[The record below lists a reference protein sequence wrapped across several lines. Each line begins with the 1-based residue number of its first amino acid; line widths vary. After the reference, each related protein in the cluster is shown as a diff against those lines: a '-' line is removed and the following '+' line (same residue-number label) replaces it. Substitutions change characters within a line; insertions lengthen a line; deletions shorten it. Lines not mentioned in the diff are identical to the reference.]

1 MRANYYFNREL
12 SWLEFNAR
20 VLEEALDKSN
30 PLLERVKFL
39 AIVSSNFDEFFMV
52 RVASLKAQIRS
63 GDATP
68 DASGMSPSEQ
78 LAAISRRTREIVGRQ
93 YECLAE
99 IMPALSRE
107 GLSVVRPSAWTGSER
122 RWLEDFF
129 NERVFPLLTP
139 LRVGGSGEDGRP
151 SFPST
156 GSLRIHAAFLVS
168 REDTRREDMRRE
180 AAPPG
185 EGVSIGAES
194 GHSVSPPEEDS
205 GLAIVQVPPNLDR
218 FVRLPAGGTSARLA
232 LIEDVV
238 AYFGPRLFPGWKV
251 RESLLFKVTRDADF
265 AVDEDRVDDF
275 IAAME
280 EVVVDRQNSFPV
292 RLAISGE
299 SDAIA
304 ERIRL
309 ALGLGPDDVYALS
322 GPIDL
327 RGLMDL
333 AQSDYLAPEK
343 AARLR
348 DQPWPPLGSLE
359 PPEGST
365 IWDEIAAGDKL
376 LHVPYESFDPV
387 LRFLDEAA
395 DDPSVLAIK
404 MTLYRTSG
412 NSPLVRSLTRAARNG
427 KQVAVLVELKARF
440 DEERNIAWAARLEQA
455 GAIVVYGIA
464 RLKVHAK
471 AALVVR
477 REEDGTVRR
486 YLHLSTGN
494 YNDRTA
500 RLYSDLSI
508 FTAAEDLC
516 REASIFFNMIT
527 GYSAVQ
533 ELRSLAV
540 APFDLKSRLIA
551 MIEREAQRSTAESPG
566 LIMAK
571 LNALADI
578 DVINALYKASRAGV
592 KIRLNVRGICTLAPG
607 VKDLSENIDVV
618 SVVGR
623 NLEHARIIWFGNGG
637 AEEIYLSS
645 ADWLPRN
652 LEKRIELMFP
662 VRDERAR
669 GRIREILSAYFED
682 TAKAHRL
689 GPNGRWTKVKPAEG
703 AEPYSAQASFYE
715 TVKRRRALEEAP
727 AEDLEVRR
735 RPS

>member
-1 MRANYYFNREL
+1 VRADYYFNREL

-20 VLEEALDKSN
+20 VLDEALDKSN

-52 RVASLKAQIRS
+52 RVASLKAQVRS
-63 GDATP
+63 SDTTP
-68 DASGMSPSEQ
+68 DASGMSPQEQ
-78 LAAISRRTREIVGRQ
+78 LAAISRRAREIIGKQ
-93 YECLAE
+93 YECLSE
-99 IMPALSRE
+99 ILPALERE
-107 GLSVVRPSAWTGSER
+107 GLAIARPSAWSSSER

-129 NERVFPLLTP
+129 GERVFPLLTP
-139 LRVGGSGEDGRP
+139 LRVGAPTNGPADGPENRPDEDGRP
-151 SFPST
+151 AFPST
-156 GSLRIHAAFLVS
+156 GSLRLHAAFLIS
-168 REDTRREDMRRE
+168 KDDG
-180 AAPPG
+180 G
-185 EGVSIGAES
+185 ET
-194 GHSVSPPEEDS
+194 
-205 GLAIVQVPPNLDR
+205 GLAIVQVPPNVDR
-218 FVRLPAGGTSARLA
+218 FVRIPAEGSTARIA

-238 AYFGPRLFPGWKV
+238 GHFGPKLFPGWTV

-265 AVDEDRVDDF
+265 AVDEDRADDF

-292 RLAISGE
+292 RLEVSGDSE
-299 SDAIA
+299 GLA
-304 ERIRL
+304 ERIREAL
-309 ALGLGPDDVYALS
+309 KLGLDDLYALS

-333 AQSDYLAPEK
+333 AQSDALPPER

-348 DQPWPPLGSLE
+348 DQLWPPVRSLE

-387 LRFLDEAA
+387 VRFLDEAA
-395 DDPSVLAIK
+395 DDPSVLAVK

-412 NSPLVRSLTRAARNG
+412 NSPIVRALTRAARNG

-440 DEERNIAWAARLEQA
+440 DEERNMAWAARLEQA

-477 REEDGTVRR
+477 KEEDGSVRR

-500 RLYSDLSI
+500 RLYADLSI
-508 FTAAEDLC
+508 FTSDEDLC

-551 MIEREAQRSTAESPG
+551 MIEREAQRSTLESPG
-566 LIMAK
+566 LIVAK
-571 LNALADI
+571 MNALADI
-578 DVINALYKASRAGV
+578 DVINALYKASRSGV
-592 KIRLNVRGICTLAPG
+592 KIMLNVRGICTLAPG
-607 VKDLSENIDVV
+607 VKGLSENITVV

-623 NLEHARIIWFGNGG
+623 FLEHARIVYFGNGG
-637 AEEIYLSS
+637 AEEMYLSS

-662 VRDERAR
+662 VRDEIARAR
-669 GRIREILSAYFED
+669 VKAILDAYFAD
-682 TAKAHRL
+682 NVKAHRL
-689 GPNGRWTKVKPAEG
+689 GSNGRWKKRKPAEG
-703 AEPYSAQASFYE
+703 EMPYSAQASFYE

-735 RPS
+735 RPT

>member
-1 MRANYYFNREL
+1 MRADYYFNREL

-52 RVASLKAQIRS
+52 RVASLKAQVRS
-63 GDATP
+63 GDQSP
-68 DASGMSPSEQ
+68 DASGMRADEQ
-78 LAAISRRTREIVGRQ
+78 LAAISRRAREIIGKQ
-93 YECLAE
+93 YECLSE
-99 IMPALSRE
+99 LLPALARE
-107 GLSVVRPSAWTGSER
+107 GLAVVRPSSWSASER

-129 NERVFPLLTP
+129 SGRIFPLLTP
-139 LRVGGSGEDGRP
+139 LRFGGPEEDGRP
-151 SFPST
+151 AIPST
-156 GSLRIHAAFLVS
+156 GNNRLHAAFLIS
-168 REDTRREDMRRE
+168 RDRLAQGESESAE
-180 AAPPG
+180 NSEKAPDWD
-185 EGVSIGAES
+185 ES
-194 GHSVSPPEEDS
+194 GGS
-205 GLAIVQVPPNLDR
+205 GLAVVQVPTNVDR
-218 FVRLPAGGTSARLA
+218 IVRLPAEGTLARVA
-232 LIEDVV
+232 LLEDVV
-238 AYFGPRLFPGWKV
+238 AAFGPKLFPGWTV

-265 AVDEDRVDDF
+265 AVDEDRADDF

-292 RLAISGE
+292 RLAVSGE
-299 SDAIA
+299 SEAIT
-304 ERIRL
+304 ERLRS
-309 ALGLGPDDVYALS
+309 ALGLDLDDVYTLS

-333 AQSDYLAPEK
+333 AQSDYLPPER
-343 AARLR
+343 AARLC
-348 DQPWPPLGSLE
+348 DQSWPPVHSLE
-359 PPEGST
+359 PREGST
-365 IWDEIAAGDKL
+365 IWDEIATGDKL
-376 LHVPYESFDPV
+376 LHVPYESFDPIV
-387 LRFLDEAA
+387 RFLDEAA

-412 NSPLVRSLTRAARNG
+412 NSPIVRALTRAARNG

-455 GAIVVYGIA
+455 GAIVAYGIA
-464 RLKVHAK
+464 RLKVHSK

-477 REEDGTVRR
+477 REEDGSVRR

-508 FTAAEDLC
+508 FTADEDLC

-540 APFDLKSRLIA
+540 APFDLKSRIIA

-566 LIMAK
+566 HIEAK

-592 KIRLNVRGICTLAPG
+592 KVELNIRGICTLVPG
-607 VKDLSENIDVV
+607 VKGLSENISVV

-623 NLEHARIIWFGNGG
+623 YLEHARIIYFENGG
-637 AEEIYLSS
+637 ADEIYLSS

-662 VRDERAR
+662 IRDEIAR
-669 GRIREILSAYFED
+669 KRIRDILAAYFAD
-682 TAKAHRL
+682 NVKSHTL
-689 GPNGRWTKVKPAEG
+689 GSNGRWKKRKPAEG
-703 AEPYSAQASFYE
+703 EEPYSAQAAFYE
-715 TVKRRRALEEAP
+715 TVKRRKEVDEAP
-727 AEDLEVRR
+727 AEELEVRR
-735 RPS
+735 RPT

>member
-1 MRANYYFNREL
+1 MAWQFLALDPQSARNCKILEKGTKMVKENYYFNREL

-20 VLEEALDKSN
+20 ILGEALDKSN

-52 RVASLKAQIRS
+52 RVASLKAQARA

-68 DASGMSPSEQ
+68 DGSGMSPAEQ
-78 LAAISRRTREIVGRQ
+78 LSAVSRRAREIIDRQ

-99 IMPALSRE
+99 ILPALARE
-107 GLSVVRPSAWTGSER
+107 GLAVVRPSHWTGPER

-129 NERVFPLLTP
+129 SERVFPLLTP
-139 LRVGGSGEDGRP
+139 LRVGGNGEDGRP
-151 SFPST
+151 GFPST
-156 GSLRIHAAFLVS
+156 GSLRLHAAFLL
-168 REDTRREDMRRE
+168 TRD
-180 AAPPG
+180 G
-185 EGVSIGAES
+185 E
-194 GHSVSPPEEDS
+194 S
-205 GLAIVQVPPNLDR
+205 GLAIVQVPTNLDR
-218 FVRLPAGGTSARLA
+218 FVRMPADGTTARVA
-232 LIEDVV
+232 LIDDVV
-238 AYFGPRLFPGWKV
+238 AYFGPRLFPGWV
-251 RESLLFKVTRDADF
+251 VAESLLFKVTRDADF
-265 AVDEDRVDDF
+265 AVDEDRADDF

-280 EVVVDRQNSFPV
+280 EVVVERQNSFPV
-292 RLAISGE
+292 RLAVSGE
-299 SDAIA
+299 SQAIV
-304 ERIRL
+304 ERIRT
-309 ALGLGPDDVYALS
+309 AIGLESDDVYTIS

-327 RGLMDL
+327 RGFMDL
-333 AQSDYLAPEK
+333 AQSDFLAPER
-343 AARLR
+343 AAKLR
-348 DQPWPPLGSLE
+348 DQPWPPVQSFE
-359 PPEGST
+359 SPEGAS

-387 LRFLDEAA
+387 VRFLEEAA

-412 NSPLVRSLTRAARNG
+412 NSPIVRALTRAARNG
-427 KQVAVLVELKARF
+427 KQVAVVVELKARF
-440 DEERNIAWAARLEQA
+440 DEERNIAWSSRLEQA

-471 AALVVR
+471 ATLIVR
-477 REEDGTVRR
+477 REEDGSVRR

-500 RLYSDLSI
+500 KLYADLSL
-508 FTAAEDLC
+508 FTSDDDLC

-551 MIEREAQRSTAESPG
+551 LIEREGQRSTLESPG

-578 DVINALYKASRAGV
+578 EVINALYKASRAGV
-592 KIRLNVRGICTLAPG
+592 KILLNVRGICTLAPG
-607 VKDLSENIDVV
+607 VKGLSENITVV

-623 NLEHARIIWFGNGG
+623 NLEHSRIIYFNNGG
-637 AEEIYLSS
+637 AEEMYLSS

-662 VRDERAR
+662 VREEAAR
-669 GRIREILSAYFED
+669 GRIREILGAYFID

-689 GPNGRWTKVKPAEG
+689 GSNGSWKKVRPVEG
-703 AEPYSAQASFYE
+703 EAPFSAQAFFYE
-715 TVKRRRALEEAP
+715 TVKRRKTLAEAP
-727 AEDLEVRR
+727 QEELEVRR
-735 RPS
+735 RPT

>member
-1 MRANYYFNREL
+1 MRPDYYFNREL

-30 PLLERVKFL
+30 PLLERMKFL

-52 RVASLKAQIRS
+52 RVASLKAQARA
-63 GDATP
+63 GDSTP
-68 DASGMSPSEQ
+68 DASGMSPKEQ
-78 LAAISRRTREIVGRQ
+78 LAAISKRSREIIGKQ

-99 IMPALSRE
+99 ILPALAKE
-107 GLSVVRPSAWTGSER
+107 GLAVVRPSLWTSAER

-129 NERVFPLLTP
+129 GERVFPLLTP
-139 LRVGGSGEDGRP
+139 LRVEGPEGGSVEDGRP
-151 SFPST
+151 AFPST
-156 GSLRIHAAFLVS
+156 GSLRLHAAFLIA
-168 REDTRREDMRRE
+168 RDDG
-180 AAPPG
+180 G
-185 EGVSIGAES
+185 ET
-194 GHSVSPPEEDS
+194 
-205 GLAIVQVPPNLDR
+205 GLAIVQVPPNVDR
-218 FVRLPAGGTSARLA
+218 FVRIPADGATARVV

-238 AYFGPRLFPGWKV
+238 AYFGPKLFPGWTV

-265 AVDEDRVDDF
+265 AVDEDRADDF

-280 EVVVDRQNSFPV
+280 EVVVDRQNSYPV
-292 RLAISGE
+292 RLAVSGDSE
-299 SDAIA
+299 ALA
-304 ERIRL
+304 ERIRE
-309 ALGLGPDDVYALS
+309 ALGLGHEDLYSFS
-322 GPIDL
+322 GPVDL

-333 AQSDYLAPEK
+333 AQSDYLSPER

-348 DQPWPPLGSLE
+348 DQAWAPVRSLE

-387 LRFLDEAA
+387 VRFIDEAA
-395 DDPSVLAIK
+395 DDPSVLAVK

-412 NSPLVRSLTRAARNG
+412 NSPIVRALTRAARNG

-440 DEERNIAWAARLEQA
+440 DEERNMAWAARLEQA

-477 REEDGTVRR
+477 REEDGSVKR

-508 FTAAEDLC
+508 FTADEELC

-540 APFDLKSRLIA
+540 APFDLKARIIA
-551 MIEREAQRSTAESPG
+551 MIEREAQRSTPESPG
-566 LIMAK
+566 LIVAK
-571 LNALADI
+571 MNALADI

-592 KIRLNVRGICTLAPG
+592 KIELNIRGICTLAPG
-607 VKDLSENIDVV
+607 VKGLSENIRVV
-618 SVVGR
+618 SIVGR
-623 NLEHARIIWFGNGG
+623 YLEHARIAYFGNGG

-662 VRDERAR
+662 LRDEAARAR
-669 GRIREILSAYFED
+669 VKTILESYFAD
-682 TAKAHRL
+682 NSKAHRL
-689 GPNGRWTKVKPAEG
+689 GPNGRWKKLKAGEG
-703 AEPYSAQASFYE
+703 EKPYSAQASFYE
-715 TVKRRRALEEAP
+715 AVKRRKAMEEAP
-727 AEDLEVRR
+727 AEELEVRR
-735 RPS
+735 RPT

>member
-1 MRANYYFNREL
+1 MRADYYFNREL

-20 VLEEALDKSN
+20 ILEEALDKSN
-30 PLLERVKFL
+30 PLLERLKFL

-52 RVASLKAQIRS
+52 RVASLKAQLRA

-68 DASGMSPSEQ
+68 DASGMSPAEQ
-78 LAAISRRTREIVGRQ
+78 LASVSRRAREIIAKQ
-93 YECLAE
+93 YECLSD
-99 IMPALSRE
+99 ILPALARE
-107 GLSVVRPSAWTGSER
+107 GLAVVRPSGWTGTER

-129 NERVFPLLTP
+129 SERVFPLLTP

-151 SFPST
+151 AFPTT
-156 GSLRIHAAFLVS
+156 GSLRLHAAFLLS
-168 REDTRREDMRRE
+168 LN
-180 AAPPG
+180 G
-185 EGVSIGAES
+185 E
-194 GHSVSPPEEDS
+194 S
-205 GLAIVQVPPNLDR
+205 GLAVVQVPPNLDR
-218 FVRLPAGGTSARLA
+218 FIRMPAEGTTARVA
-232 LIEDVV
+232 IIEDVV
-238 AYFGPRLFPGWKV
+238 AHIGPRLFPGWKV
-251 RESLLFKVTRDADF
+251 LESLLFKVTRDADF
-265 AVDEDRVDDF
+265 AVDEDRADDF

-280 EVVVDRQNSFPV
+280 EVVVERQNSFPV
-292 RLAISGE
+292 LLSVSGDSE
-299 SDAIA
+299 TIA
-304 ERIRL
+304 ERIRESI
-309 ALGLGPDDVYALS
+309 GLGPEDVYSLS

-333 AQSDYLAPEK
+333 AQSDYLSADR

-348 DQPWPPLGSLE
+348 DQPWPPVQSLE
-359 PPEGST
+359 PREGTT

-387 LRFLDEAA
+387 VRLLDEAA
-395 DDPSVLAIK
+395 DDPSVLAVK

-412 NSPLVRSLTRAARNG
+412 NSPIVRALTRAARNG
-427 KQVAVLVELKARF
+427 KQVAVLVEVKARF
-440 DEERNIAWAARLEQA
+440 DEERNIAWASRLEQA

-477 REEDGTVRR
+477 REEDGSVRR

-500 RLYSDLSI
+500 RLYSDLSL
-508 FTAAEDLC
+508 FTCDEDLC
-516 REASIFFNMIT
+516 REASAFFNMIT

-533 ELRSLAV
+533 QLRSLAV
-540 APFDLKSRLIA
+540 APFDLKARLIA
-551 MIEREAQRSTAESPG
+551 MIEREAQRSTPESPG

-571 LNALADI
+571 MNALADI
-578 DVINALYKASRAGV
+578 DVINALYKANRAGV
-592 KIRLNVRGICTLAPG
+592 KILLNVRGICTLVPG
-607 VKDLSENIDVV
+607 VKGLSENVTVV

-623 NLEHARIIWFGNGG
+623 NLEHARIIYFNNGG
-637 AEEIYLSS
+637 AEETYLSS

-662 VRDERAR
+662 VRDETAR
-669 GRIREILSAYFED
+669 SRIREILRAYFMD

-689 GPNGRWTKVKPAEG
+689 GSNGRWRKVKPAEG
-703 AEPYSAQASFYE
+703 EAPFAAQAFFYE
-715 TVKRRRALEEAP
+715 TVKRLKTLAEAP

-735 RPS
+735 RPT

>member
-20 VLEEALDKSN
+20 ILEEALDKSN

-52 RVASLKAQIRS
+52 RVASLKAQLRA

-68 DASGMSPSEQ
+68 DGSGMSPAEQ
-78 LAAISRRTREIVGRQ
+78 LAAVSRRAREIIGRQ

-99 IMPALSRE
+99 ILPALARE
-107 GLSVVRPSAWTGSER
+107 GLSVVRPSLWTGAER

-129 NERVFPLLTP
+129 SERVFPLLTP
-139 LRVGGSGEDGRP
+139 LRVGTSGEDGRP
-151 SFPST
+151 GFPST
-156 GSLRIHAAFLVS
+156 GSLRLHAAFLLS
-168 REDTRREDMRRE
+168 RD
-180 AAPPG
+180 G
-185 EGVSIGAES
+185 E
-194 GHSVSPPEEDS
+194 S

-218 FVRLPAGGTSARLA
+218 FVRIPSEGSTTRVA
-232 LIEDVV
+232 LLDDIV
-238 AYFGPRLFPGWKV
+238 AFFGPRLFPGWTV
-251 RESLLFKVTRDADF
+251 SESLLFKVTRDADF
-265 AVDEDRVDDF
+265 AVDEDRADDF

-292 RLAISGE
+292 RLAVSGE
-299 SDAIA
+299 SEAIA
-304 ERIRL
+304 ESIRK
-309 ALGLGPDDVYALS
+309 AIGLEVDDVYALS

-333 AQSDYLAPEK
+333 AQFDYLPAERTAK
-343 AARLR
+343 LR
-348 DQPWPPLGSLE
+348 DQPWPPVHSLD

-387 LRFLDEAA
+387 VRFLEEAA
-395 DDPSVLAIK
+395 DDSSVLAVK

-412 NSPLVRSLTRAARNG
+412 NSPIVRALTRAARNG

-440 DEERNIAWAARLEQA
+440 DEERNIAWASRLEQA

-477 REEDGTVRR
+477 REEDGSVRR

-500 RLYSDLSI
+500 KLYSDLSL
-508 FTAAEDLC
+508 FTADEDLC

-533 ELRSLAV
+533 ELQSLAV

-551 MIEREAQRSTAESPG
+551 MIEREAQRSTPESPG

-571 LNALADI
+571 MNALADI
-578 DVINALYKASRAGV
+578 DVINALYKANRAGV
-592 KIRLNVRGICTLAPG
+592 KILLNVRGICTLAPG
-607 VKDLSENIDVV
+607 VKGLSENISVV
-618 SVVGR
+618 SIVGR
-623 NLEHARIIWFGNGG
+623 ILEHARIIYFNNGG
-637 AEEIYLSS
+637 AEETYLSS

-662 VRDERAR
+662 VRDEVAR
-669 GRIREILSAYFED
+669 SRIREVLAAYFAD
-682 TAKAHRL
+682 TTKAHRL
-689 GPNGRWTKVKPAEG
+689 GPNGRWKKVRPAEG
-703 AEPYSAQASFYE
+703 EAPFSAQASFYE
-715 TVKRRRALEEAP
+715 TVKRRKALAEAP
-727 AEDLEVRR
+727 TEELEVRR
-735 RPS
+735 RPT

>member
-1 MRANYYFNREL
+1 MRADYYFNREL

-30 PLLERVKFL
+30 PLLERIKFL

-52 RVASLKAQIRS
+52 RVASLKAQVRA
-63 GDATP
+63 GDTSP
-68 DASGMSPSEQ
+68 DASGKSPAEQ
-78 LAAISRRTREIVGRQ
+78 LAAISQRAREITGKL

-99 IMPALSRE
+99 ILPALARE
-107 GLSVVRPSAWTGSER
+107 GLAVVRPSAWTGSER
-122 RWLEDFF
+122 RWLEGFF

-139 LRVGGSGEDGRP
+139 LRFDGPDEDGRP
-151 SFPST
+151 GFPST
-156 GSLRIHAAFLVS
+156 GSLRLHAAFLLTS
-168 REDTRREDMRRE
+168 E
-180 AAPPG
+180 
-185 EGVSIGAES
+185 ES
-194 GHSVSPPEEDS
+194 KEE
-205 GLAIVQVPPNLDR
+205 GLAVVQVPPNMDS
-218 FVRLPAGGTSARLA
+218 FVRLPVDDTTARIA

-238 AYFGPRLFPGWKV
+238 AFFGPRLFPGWAV
-251 RESLLFKVTRDADF
+251 RETLLFKVTRDADF
-265 AVDEDRVDDF
+265 AVDEDRADDF

-292 RLAISGE
+292 RLAVSGE

-304 ERIRL
+304 ERIRV
-309 ALGLGPDDVYALS
+309 ALGLGPDDVYTLS

-333 AQSDYLAPEK
+333 AQSDYLPPER

-348 DQPWPPLGSLE
+348 DQTWPPVHSLE

-365 IWDEIAAGDKL
+365 VWDEISAGDKL

-387 LRFLDEAA
+387 VRFLDEAA
-395 DDPSVLAIK
+395 DDPSVLAVK

-412 NSPLVRSLTRAARNG
+412 NSPIVRALTRAARNG

-440 DEERNIAWAARLEQA
+440 DEERNIAWASRLEQA

-477 REEDGTVRR
+477 REEDGSVRR

-508 FTAAEDLC
+508 FTADEDLC
-516 REASIFFNMIT
+516 SEASIFFNMIT

-540 APFDLKSRLIA
+540 APFDLKPRLIA
-551 MIEREAQRSTAESPG
+551 MIDREAQRSTPESPG

-571 LNALADI
+571 MNALADT
-578 DVINALYKASRAGV
+578 DVIDALYKASRAGV
-592 KIRLNVRGICTLAPG
+592 KIQLNVRGICTLAPG
-607 VKDLSENIDVV
+607 VKGLSDNISVV

-623 NLEHARIIWFGNGG
+623 YLEHARIIYFGNAGS
-637 AEEIYLSS
+637 EEMYLSS

-662 VRDERAR
+662 VRDEAAR
-669 GRIREILSAYFED
+669 KRIREVLSAYFLD

-689 GPNGRWTKVKPAEG
+689 QPNGRWKKVKPAEG
-703 AEPYSAQASFYE
+703 ERPYSAQAAFYE
-715 TVKRRRALEEAP
+715 AVKRRQALAEAP
-727 AEDLEVRR
+727 TEELEVRR
-735 RPS
+735 RPT

>member
-1 MRANYYFNREL
+1 MRENYYFNREL

-20 VLEEALDKSN
+20 ILEEALEKSN

-52 RVASLKAQIRS
+52 RVASLKAQLRA

-68 DASGMSPSEQ
+68 DGSGMGPAEQ
-78 LAAISRRTREIVGRQ
+78 LAAVSRRAREIIGRQ
-93 YECLAE
+93 YDCLAE
-99 IMPALSRE
+99 ILPALARE
-107 GLSVVRPSAWTGSER
+107 GLAVVRPSGWTGSDR

-129 NERVFPLLTP
+129 TERIFPLLTP
-139 LRVGGSGEDGRP
+139 LRVGTSGEDGRP
-151 SFPST
+151 GFPST
-156 GSLRIHAAFLVS
+156 GSLRLHAAFLLS
-168 REDTRREDMRRE
+168 REGPR
-180 AAPPG
+180 
-185 EGVSIGAES
+185 GAEAR
-194 GHSVSPPEEDS
+194 GEDEP
-205 GLAIVQVPPNLDR
+205 GLAIVQVPPNLER
-218 FVRLPAGGTSARLA
+218 FVRMPAEGTTARVA
-232 LIEDVV
+232 LIDDVV
-238 AYFGPRLFPGWKV
+238 AFFGPRLFPGYSV
-251 RESLLFKVTRDADF
+251 MESLLFKVTRDADF
-265 AVDEDRVDDF
+265 AVDEDRADDF

-292 RLAISGE
+292 RLAVSSDSE
-299 SDAIA
+299 SIA
-304 ERIRL
+304 ERIRI
-309 ALGLGPDDVYALS
+309 AIGLDADDVYAVS

-327 RGLMDL
+327 RGLMEL
-333 AQSDYLAPEK
+333 AQSDYLPPERTAK
-343 AARLR
+343 LR
-348 DQPWPPLGSLE
+348 DQPWPPVQSLV
-359 PPEGST
+359 PAEGST

-387 LRFLDEAA
+387 VHFLEEAA
-395 DDPSVLAIK
+395 DDPSVMAVK

-412 NSPLVRSLTRAARNG
+412 NSPIVRALTRAARNG

-440 DEERNIAWAARLEQA
+440 DEERNIAWASRLEQA

-477 REEDGTVRR
+477 REEDGSVRR

-500 RLYSDLSI
+500 RLYADLSL
-508 FTAAEDLC
+508 FTSDDDLC

-551 MIEREAQRSTAESPG
+551 MIEREAQRSTPESPG

-571 LNALADI
+571 MNALADI
-578 DVINALYKASRAGV
+578 DVINALYKASRAGAKV
-592 KIRLNVRGICTLAPG
+592 LLNVRGICTLVPG
-607 VKDLSENIDVV
+607 VKGLSENVTVV

-623 NLEHARIIWFGNGG
+623 NLEHSRIVYFNNGG
-637 AEEIYLSS
+637 AEEMYLSS

-662 VRDERAR
+662 VRDEAAR
-669 GRIREILSAYFED
+669 TRIREVLGAYFID

-689 GPNGRWTKVKPAEG
+689 GQNGRWKKVKPAEG
-703 AEPYSAQASFYE
+703 EAPFSAQSFFYE
-715 TVKRRRALEEAP
+715 TVKRRKTLAEAP
-727 AEDLEVRR
+727 TEELEVRR
-735 RPS
+735 RPT

>member
-1 MRANYYFNREL
+1 MRANNYFNREL

-20 VLEEALDKSN
+20 ILEEALDKSN
-30 PLLERVKFL
+30 PLLERMKFL
-39 AIVSSNFDEFFMV
+39 AIVNSNFDEFFMV
-52 RVASLKAQIRS
+52 RVASLKAQVRS
-63 GDATP
+63 GDTSP
-68 DASGMSPSEQ
+68 DGSGMRPAEQ
-78 LAAISRRTREIVGRQ
+78 LDAISRRAREIIGKQ
-93 YECLAE
+93 YDCLAE
-99 IMPALSRE
+99 ILPALEKE
-107 GLSVVRPSAWTGSER
+107 GLAIARPSHWTGGER

-129 NERVFPLLTP
+129 SERVFPLLTP
-139 LRVGGSGEDGRP
+139 LRVLPGGEEGRP
-151 SFPST
+151 AFPST
-156 GSLRIHAAFLVS
+156 GSLRLHAAFLLARDEAQRDDS
-168 REDTRREDMRRE
+168 RLADARRGD
-180 AAPPG
+180 A
-185 EGVSIGAES
+185 GAGDE
-194 GHSVSPPEEDS
+194 P

-218 FVRLPAGGTSARLA
+218 FVRMPAEGTTIRLA

-238 AYFGPRLFPGWKV
+238 AFFGPRLFPGWKV
-251 RESLLFKVTRDADF
+251 NESLLFKVTRDADF
-265 AVDEDRVDDF
+265 AVDEDRADDF

-292 RLAISGE
+292 RLSVSGE
-299 SDAIA
+299 SESIALMIREAI
-304 ERIRL
+304 
-309 ALGLGPDDVYALS
+309 GLGSEDVYSFS

-333 AQSDYLAPEK
+333 AQSDYLPPER
-343 AARLR
+343 AAKLR
-348 DQPWPPLGSLE
+348 DQPWPPVQSFE
-359 PPEGST
+359 PAEGST
-365 IWDEIAAGDKL
+365 IWDEIAAGDRL

-387 LRFLDEAA
+387 VRFLEEAA
-395 DDPSVLAIK
+395 DDASVLAVK

-412 NSPLVRSLTRAARNG
+412 NSPIVRALTRAARNG
-427 KQVAVLVELKARF
+427 KQVAVLVEVKARF
-440 DEERNIAWAARLEQA
+440 DEERNISWASRLEQA

-477 REEDGTVRR
+477 REEDGSVRR

-500 RLYSDLSI
+500 RLYADLSL
-508 FTAAEDLC
+508 FTSDEDLC

-540 APFDLKSRLIA
+540 APFDLKSRLIG
-551 MIEREAQRSTAESPG
+551 MIEREAQRTTLESPG

-578 DVINALYKASRAGV
+578 DVINALYKASAAGV
-592 KIRLNVRGICTLAPG
+592 KVNLNIRGICTLAPG
-607 VKDLSENIDVV
+607 VKGLSENITVV

-623 NLEHARIIWFGNGG
+623 NLEHSRIVYFNNGG

-662 VRDERAR
+662 VRDEAARA
-669 GRIREILSAYFED
+669 RIREILGAYFID

-689 GPNGRWTKVKPAEG
+689 GPNGKWKKLRPAEG
-703 AEPYSAQASFYE
+703 EAAFSAQSFFYE
-715 TVKRRRALEEAP
+715 TVKRRKTLAEAP
-727 AEDLEVRR
+727 TEELEVRR
-735 RPS
+735 RPT

>member
-1 MRANYYFNREL
+1 MRADYYFNREL

-30 PLLERVKFL
+30 PLLERIKFL

-52 RVASLKAQIRS
+52 RVASLKAQLRS
-63 GDATP
+63 GDSSP
-68 DASGMSPSEQ
+68 DASGKSPAEQ
-78 LAAISRRTREIVGRQ
+78 LAAVSRRAREITGKQ

-99 IMPALSRE
+99 ILPALERE
-107 GLSVVRPSAWTGSER
+107 GLAVTRPSAWTGAER
-122 RWLEDFF
+122 RWLELFF

-139 LRVGGSGEDGRP
+139 LRFDGPDEDGRP
-151 SFPST
+151 GFPST
-156 GSLRIHAAFLVS
+156 GSLRLHAAFLIS
-168 REDTRREDMRRE
+168 RESDREGAAGE
-180 AAPPG
+180 AA
-185 EGVSIGAES
+185 AEL
-194 GHSVSPPEEDS
+194 
-205 GLAIVQVPPNLDR
+205 GLAVVQVPPNLDR
-218 FVRLPAGGTSARLA
+218 IIRLPVDDATARVA

-238 AYFGPRLFPGWKV
+238 AFFGPRLFPGWAV

-265 AVDEDRVDDF
+265 AVDEDRADDF

-292 RLAISGE
+292 RLAVSGE
-299 SDAIA
+299 SESIA
-304 ERIRL
+304 ERIRV
-309 ALGLGPDDVYALS
+309 ALGLGADDVYNMS

-333 AQSDYLAPEK
+333 AQSDYLPPER

-348 DQPWPPLGSLE
+348 DQAWPPIHSLE

-365 IWDEIAAGDKL
+365 IWDEISAGDRL

-387 LRFLDEAA
+387 VRFLEEAA
-395 DDPSVLAIK
+395 DDPSVLAVK

-412 NSPLVRSLTRAARNG
+412 NSPIVRALTRAARNG
-427 KQVAVLVELKARF
+427 KQVAALVELKARF
-440 DEERNIAWAARLEQA
+440 DEERNISWASRLEQA

-477 REEDGTVRR
+477 REEDGSVRR

-508 FTAAEDLC
+508 FTTDEDLC
-516 REASIFFNMIT
+516 REASIFFNMVT

-540 APFDLKSRLIA
+540 APFDLKARLIA
-551 MIEREAQRSTAESPG
+551 MIEREAQRSTPESPG

-571 LNALADI
+571 MNALADTEVI
-578 DVINALYKASRAGV
+578 DALYKASRAGV

-607 VKDLSENIDVV
+607 VKGLSENISVV

-623 NLEHARIIWFGNGG
+623 YLEHARIILFGNGG
-637 AEEIYLSS
+637 SEEMYLSS

-662 VRDERAR
+662 VRDEAAR
-669 GRIREILSAYFED
+669 KRVREILSAYFLD

-689 GPNGRWTKVKPAEG
+689 QANGRWKKVRPAEG
-703 AEPYSAQASFYE
+703 EAPYSVQAAFYE
-715 TVKRRRALEEAP
+715 TVKRRQALAEAP
-727 AEDLEVRR
+727 AEELEVRR
-735 RPS
+735 RPT

>member
-1 MRANYYFNREL
+1 MHANHYFNREL

-30 PLLERVKFL
+30 PLLERLKFL

-52 RVASLKAQIRS
+52 RVASLKAQLRS
-63 GDATP
+63 GDSIP
-68 DASGMSPSEQ
+68 DAAGMSPSEQ
-78 LAAISRRTREIVGRQ
+78 LAAISRRTREILGRQ

-99 IMPALSRE
+99 ILSALSRE
-107 GLSVVRPSAWTGSER
+107 GLAMARPAGWSAGER

-129 NERVFPLLTP
+129 NERISPMLTP
-139 LRVGGSGEDGRP
+139 LRVDDLGEDGRP
-151 SFPST
+151 GFPST
-156 GSLRIHAAFLVS
+156 GSLRLHAAFLLS
-168 REDTRREDMRRE
+168 RSQARENDKDRLG
-180 AAPPG
+180 P
-185 EGVSIGAES
+185 S
-194 GHSVSPPEEDS
+194 GDS
-205 GLAIVQVPPNLDR
+205 GLAIVQVPSNLDR
-218 FVRLPAGGTSARLA
+218 FIRLPTDGNTARLA

-238 AYFGPRLFPGWKV
+238 AHFGPRLFPGWNV

-265 AVDEDRVDDF
+265 AVDEDRADDF
-275 IAAME
+275 VAAME

-292 RLAISGE
+292 RLAVSGE
-299 SDAIA
+299 SETIT
-304 ERIRL
+304 ERIRT
-309 ALGLGPDDVYALS
+309 ALGLDPDDVYSLA
-322 GPIDL
+322 GPLDL

-333 AQSDYLAPEK
+333 AQSDYLQPERT
-343 AARLR
+343 ARLR
-348 DQPWPPLGSLE
+348 DPAWPSVHSLE
-359 PPEGST
+359 PREGST
-365 IWDEIAAGDKL
+365 IWDEIGAGDKL
-376 LHVPYESFDPV
+376 LHVPYESFDPIV
-387 LRFLDEAA
+387 RFLDEAA

-412 NSPLVRSLTRAARNG
+412 NSPIVRALTRAARNG
-427 KQVAVLVELKARF
+427 KQVAVLVEIKARF
-440 DEERNIAWAARLEQA
+440 DEERNIEWASRLEQA

-477 REEDGTVRR
+477 REEDGAVRR

-500 RLYSDLSI
+500 RLYADLSI
-508 FTAAEDLC
+508 FTADEDLC

-551 MIEREAQRSTAESPG
+551 MIDREAQRSTPESPG

-571 LNALADI
+571 MNALADI
-578 DVINALYKASRAGV
+578 DVIDALYKANGAGV
-592 KIRLNVRGICTLAPG
+592 KILLNVRGICTLVPG
-607 VKDLSENIDVV
+607 VKGLSENITVV

-623 NLEHARIIWFGNGG
+623 YLEHARIIYFGNGG
-637 AEEIYLSS
+637 AEEMYLSS

-662 VRDERAR
+662 LRDETVRSR
-669 GRIREILSAYFED
+669 VREIISAYFTD
-682 TAKAHRL
+682 TAKAHAL
-689 GPNGRWTKVKPAEG
+689 GSNGRWRKVRPAEG
-703 AEPYSAQASFYE
+703 EEPYSVQAAFYE
-715 TVKRRRALEEAP
+715 TVKRRKALDEAP

-735 RPS
+735 RPT

>member
-1 MRANYYFNREL
+1 
-12 SWLEFNAR
+12 
-20 VLEEALDKSN
+20 
-30 PLLERVKFL
+30 
-39 AIVSSNFDEFFMV
+39 
-52 RVASLKAQIRS
+52 
-63 GDATP
+63 
-68 DASGMSPSEQ
+68 MSPAEQ
-78 LAAISRRTREIVGRQ
+78 LAAVSRRAREIIGRQ

-99 IMPALSRE
+99 ILPALEKE
-107 GLSVVRPSAWTGSER
+107 GLAVARPSHWSSAER

-129 NERVFPLLTP
+129 SERIFPLLTP
-139 LRVGGSGEDGRP
+139 LRVLSSGEDGRP
-151 SFPST
+151 AFPST
-156 GSLRIHAAFLVS
+156 GSLRLHAAFLLREENRAGDS
-168 REDTRREDMRRE
+168 RRADE
-180 AAPPG
+180 A
-185 EGVSIGAES
+185 GADE
-194 GHSVSPPEEDS
+194 P

-218 FVRLPAGGTSARLA
+218 FVRMPAEGNTARVA
-232 LIEDVV
+232 LIEDIV
-238 AYFGPRLFPGWKV
+238 AYFGPRLFPGWV
-251 RESLLFKVTRDADF
+251 VLECLLFKVTRDADF
-265 AVDEDRVDDF
+265 AVDEDRADDF
-275 IAAME
+275 IEAME

-292 RLAISGE
+292 RLSVSGDSE
-299 SDAIA
+299 TIT
-304 ERIRL
+304 ERIRV
-309 ALGLGPDDVYALS
+309 AIGLGSDDVYSLS

-333 AQSDYLAPEK
+333 AQSDYLPPDR

-348 DQPWPPLGSLE
+348 DLPWPPVQSLD

-387 LRFLDEAA
+387 VRFLEEAA
-395 DDPSVLAIK
+395 DDPSVLAVK

-412 NSPLVRSLTRAARNG
+412 NSPIVRALTRAARNG
-427 KQVAVLVELKARF
+427 KQVAALVEVKARF
-440 DEERNIAWAARLEQA
+440 DEERNIAWASRLEQA

-477 REEDGTVRR
+477 REEDGSVRR

-500 RLYSDLSI
+500 KLYADLSL
-508 FTAAEDLC
+508 FTSDEELC

-551 MIEREAQRSTAESPG
+551 MIDREAQRSTTESPG

-571 LNALADI
+571 LNALADM
-578 DVINALYKASRAGV
+578 DVINALYKASRSGV
-592 KIRLNVRGICTLAPG
+592 KILLNVRGICTLVPG
-607 VKDLSENIDVV
+607 VKGLSENVTVV

-623 NLEHARIIWFGNGG
+623 NLEHARIIYFNNGG

-662 VRDERAR
+662 VREEGAR
-669 GRIREILSAYFED
+669 SRIREILGAYFID

-689 GPNGRWTKVKPAEG
+689 GPNGRWKKVKTLEG
-703 AEPYSAQASFYE
+703 EAPFSAQTFFYE
-715 TVKRRRALEEAP
+715 TVKRRKTLAEAP
-727 AEDLEVRR
+727 TEELEVRR
-735 RPS
+735 RPT